1 MRGVSLRGSS
11 LSVSLGA
18 NQQAIWRIFGL
29 FMFGF
34 ALLWQAALW
43 QSAFAQTGRPV
54 SGVIAAT
61 DAPIQISYVN
71 EAGESIGRIAGVGE
85 PIYLNDEISTPDGA
99 SLQVLLRDQTVF
111 SIGPNSTLIFDEFVF
126 DPTALEDIALTA
138 SVTKGTFKFISGKV
152 SKLKPGAM
160 KLKLPNATASIRGT
174 SVVGRVSDTGASD
187 LVLLSGAVQLEAA
200 GSVAPVDLVVPG
212 WGVSVADTG
221 DASEPEPFSAEDI
234 DEIIQEVE
242 FSEKQEAGEEET
254 LAEVDEAAGDDE
266 AAAEDEGTED
276 TGAEETAGETQ
287 IAESAATAE
296 ADPLVEA
303 VREIGADG
311 ADVTEE
317 DIATIIE
324 LAGGDED
331 AVADAIVKVI
341 IDEQIASGEITTGDL
356 ETLTIETL
364 TELAP
369 DDFAIAELGEAG
381 LDIGTDIADVIATR
395 LDSALGDL
403 ETDLFAAPPLGI
415 EVEETAFA
423 FDDGGFGGFNTAD
436 IKLTETFKI
445 EEVSRFIIETTAP
458 DVDAAEVEL
467 NFFDILYNAEDINSS
482 FEQEFGKDFSFEK
495 AVFEEAAKEA
505 DVPLTVDP
513 ISGEIT
519 PEAEQTFNEVRGT
532 LFAAR
537 EATTEEAADA
547 PSISIDAPS
556 LEVKAP
562 TIAVEDQELEVK
574 TPTLEA
580 PTLEA
585 PTLEAPTLEVKAPAF
600 EVKAPE
606 IEDRTPLF
614 SAPLIDTKTDTPVE
628 TALILDELIEPEIEY
643 REPEVTPEIVLEPAK
658 EETELALARIIEENS
673 LRAAETVVDP
683 LEYYKAGKAE
693 ITWLDLKSNGSL
705 GHLQDVNELIPTSYE
720 GSATFEDTL
729 RVANSN
735 SGFSAM
741 FSYKANL
748 NYDSAS
754 VTGKMALSSV
764 KMGANNYYDGDG
776 NTIAMENFT
785 TDLTSTPLKKM
796 DTDINGN
803 ILNTG
808 DDENGNGRLNV
819 GEAVDDVRLS
829 TVALYNNTD
838 QTAATSTLNAHLDMS
853 VGSVEASGSALGGLV
868 GEFDVVVDE
877 LSNGEVA
884 RQTSI
889 VRGTPQ

>member
-1 MRGVSLRGSS
+1 MRGFSLKGSS
-11 LSVSLGA
+11 GA
-18 NQQAIWRIFGL
+18 NQQIIGRILGL
-29 FMFGF
+29 FMLVF
-34 ALLWQAALW
+34 ALSW

-61 DAPIQISYVN
+61 DAPIKISYVN

-126 DPTALEDIALTA
+126 DPTAVEDVALTA

-187 LVLLSGAVQLEAA
+187 LVLLSGAVQLETAA
-200 GSVAPVDLVVPG
+200 SIAPVDLVVPG

-254 LAEVDEAAGDDE
+254 VAAADEATEDGEAATEDE
-266 AAAEDEGTED
+266 AGTDEAGTDE
-276 TGAEETAGETQ
+276 AAGETQ
-287 IAESAATAE
+287 IAETTTQAE

-341 IDEQIASGEITTGDL
+341 IDEQIASGEITAGDL

-395 LDSALGDL
+395 LDSALGDF
-403 ETDLFAAPPLGI
+403 ETQLLAAPALDLGT
-415 EVEETAFA
+415 ENAAFA

-458 DVDAAEVEL
+458 DVDATEVEL

-482 FEQEFGKDFSFEK
+482 FEREFGKEFSFEK
-495 AVFEEAAKEA
+495 AVFEEAAKEVEA
-505 DVPLTVDP
+505 PLVVDP
-513 ISGEIT
+513 ITGEISA
-519 PEAEQTFNEVRGT
+519 EAEQTFNEVRGT

-547 PSISIDAPS
+547 PSITIDAPN

-562 TIAVEDQELEVK
+562 TISIDEQDVGAR
-574 TPTLEA
+574 TPTLE
-580 PTLEA
+580 T
-585 PTLEAPTLEVKAPAF
+585 PALD
-600 EVKAPE
+600 ES
-606 IEDRTPLF
+606 TPPF
-614 SAPLIDTKTDTPVE
+614 SAPLFDAKTEAPVE
-628 TALILDELIEPEIEY
+628 TALLLEELIEPEVEY
-643 REPEVTPEIVLEPAK
+643 REPEVTPEISLEPAK
-658 EETELALARIIEENS
+658 EETEIALARIIEES
-673 LRAAETVVDP
+673 SRRAAETIVDP
-683 LEYYKAGKAE
+683 LEYYKAGKTD

-705 GHLQDVNELIPTSYE
+705 GHLQNVDELIPTSYE

-735 SGFSAM
+735 SGFSGI

-764 KMGANNYYDGDG
+764 KMGSDSYYSSSGSG
-776 NTIAMENFT
+776 LAMTSFT
-785 TDLTSTPLKKM
+785 TNLTSTPLKKM
-796 DTDINGN
+796 DTDVNGN
-803 ILNTG
+803 ILNSG
-808 DDENGNGRLNV
+808 NDENGNGRLDV
-819 GEAVDDVRLS
+819 GEAIDDVRLG
-829 TVALYNNTD
+829 TMAMYNNTD
-838 QTAATSTLNAHLDMS
+838 QSAATSTLNTHLDMS
-853 VGSVEASGSALGGLV
+853 VGSVVASGSALGGLV
-868 GEFDVVVDE
+868 GEFDIVVDE

-884 RQTSI
+884 RGTSI

>member
-18 NQQAIWRIFGL
+18 NQQTIWRSFGF

-34 ALLWQAALW
+34 ALLWQSALW

-187 LVLLSGAVQLEAA
+187 LVLLSGAVQLETA

-221 DASEPEPFSAEDI
+221 DASEPEPYSAEDI

-242 FSEKQEAGEEET
+242 FSEKQEASAEET
-254 LAEVDEAAGDDE
+254 LAEADEATGEEEAGEQEAGTDE
-266 AAAEDEGTED
+266 AGTDE
-276 TGAEETAGETQ
+276 AAGETQ
-287 IAESAATAE
+287 IAENAAEAE

-303 VREIGADG
+303 VREIGTDG
-311 ADVTEE
+311 ADVTED

-324 LAGGDED
+324 LAGGDEE

-341 IDEQIASGEITTGDL
+341 IDEQIASGEITTDDL
-356 ETLTIETL
+356 ESLTVETL

-381 LDIGTDIADVIATR
+381 FDIGTDIAEVIATR
-395 LDSALGDL
+395 LDDALVDF
-403 ETDLFAAPPLGI
+403 ETQIFAAPPIAL
-415 EVEETAFA
+415 ETEDAAFA
-423 FDDGGFGGFNTAD
+423 FDDGGFGSFNTAD

-458 DVDAAEVEL
+458 EVDAGEVEL
-467 NFFDILYNAEDINSS
+467 NFFDILYNAEDINTS
-482 FEQEFGKDFSFEK
+482 FEQEFGKDFSFDK
-495 AVFEEAAKEA
+495 AVFEQAAKEA
-505 DVPLTVDP
+505 DVPLVVDP
-513 ISGEIT
+513 ISGEIA

-537 EATTEEAADA
+537 ETTTEEAADT
-547 PSISIDAPS
+547 PSITIDAPA

-562 TIAVEDQELEVK
+562 TISVEEQEVEVK
-574 TPTLEA
+574 TPTLETPTLDVRA
-580 PTLEA
+580 PTLE
-585 PTLEAPTLEVKAPAF
+585 LETPSF
-600 EVKAPE
+600 EVKTPE
-606 IEDRTPLF
+606 IEERTPVFSTPLF
-614 SAPLIDTKTDTPVE
+614 DTKTDTPVE
-628 TALILDELIEPEIEY
+628 TTLLLDELIEPEIDY
-643 REPEVTPEIVLEPAK
+643 KEPEITPEIGVETAK
-658 EETELALARIIEENS
+658 EESGLALVRIIEES
-673 LRAAETVVDP
+673 SQRAAETVVDP
-683 LEYYKAGKAE
+683 LEYYKAGKTG
-693 ITWLDLKSNGSL
+693 ITWLDLKSDGSL
-705 GHLQDVNELIPTSYE
+705 GHLQNVDELIQTSYE

-729 RVANSN
+729 RVTNSN
-735 SGFSAM
+735 SGFSGI

-748 NYDSAS
+748 NYESAS

-764 KMGANNYYDGDG
+764 KMGANSYYNASG
-776 NTIAMENFT
+776 NSLAMENFT
-785 TDLTSTPLKKM
+785 TDITSTPLKKM
-796 DTDINGN
+796 DTDVNGN
-803 ILNTG
+803 LLNTG
-808 DDENGNGRLNV
+808 DDENGNGRLDA
-819 GEAVDDVRLS
+819 GESIDDVRIH
-829 TVALYNNTD
+829 TMAMYNNTD
-838 QTAATSTLNAHLDMS
+838 STAATSTLNAHLDMS

-868 GEFDVVVDE
+868 GEFDVIVDE

-884 RQTSI
+884 RETSI